1 MLTETDRTM
10 LRLAYEEA
18 LAGYE
23 EGGLPIG
30 AVLAKG
36 DVVVGRGR
44 NRRVQQ
50 GNPILHAEMDC
61 YQFAGR
67 LKPADYAECT
77 LYTTLSPCFMC
88 GGTTVLF
95 GVPRMVVGEM
105 RSIAGADDWLRS
117 LGIEVVLADD
127 PDCYALLQKF
137 IAEHPD
143 VWAEDIG
150 NAGIHD
156 TYHSHGHSH

>member
-1 MLTETDRTM
+1 MLTETDRRL
-10 LRLAYEEA
+10 LRAAYDEA
-18 LAGYE
+18 VLGYE

-30 AVLAKG
+30 AILARG
-36 DVVVGRGR
+36 DEILGRGH
-44 NRRVQQ
+44 NRRVQK
-50 GNPILHAEMDC
+50 GSPILHAEMDC
-61 YQFAGR
+61 YQNAGR
-67 LKPADYAECT
+67 LSPDVYAQCT
-77 LYTTLSPCFMC
+77 IYTTLSPCYMC

-105 RSIAGADDWLRS
+105 RTIEAADEWLRS
-117 LGIEVVLADD
+117 RGIEVILADD

-156 TYHSHGHSH
+156 VYHRH

>member
-1 MLTETDRTM
+1 MLTDRDRRF

-18 LAGYE
+18 LAGYN

-30 AVLAKG
+30 AVLTR
-36 DVVVGRGR
+36 DDEVLGRGH
-44 NRRVQQ
+44 NRRVQL

-67 LKPADYAECT
+67 LKPDVYAGCT

-95 GVPRMVVGEM
+95 GVPRMVIGES

-117 LGIEVVLADD
+117 MGIEVLLADD
-127 PDCYALLQKF
+127 QDCYELLQRF
-137 IAEHPD
+137 IQEKPE

-156 TYHSHGHSH
+156 AYHQH

>member
-1 MLTETDRTM
+1 MLTEIDRQM
-10 LRLAYEEA
+10 LRAAYDEA
-18 LAGYE
+18 VQGYQ

-30 AVLAKG
+30 VVLARG
-36 DVVVGRGR
+36 AEILGRGH
-44 NRRVQQ
+44 NRRVQN
-50 GNPILHAEMDC
+50 GSPILHAEMDC
-61 YQFAGR
+61 YQNAGR
-67 LKPADYAECT
+67 LSPAAYATCT
-77 LYTTLSPCFMC
+77 IYTTLSPCYMC

-105 RSIAGADDWLRS
+105 RTIAAADDWLRS
-117 LGIEVVLADD
+117 RGVEVILADD
-127 PDCYALLQKF
+127 PDCYSLLQRF

-156 TYHSHGHSH
+156 VYHRH

>member
-1 MLTETDRTM
+1 MAGMTDEDRKF
-10 LRLAYEEA
+10 LRAAYEEA
-18 LAGYE
+18 LTGYN

-30 AVLAKG
+30 AVLAHEG
-36 DVVVGRGR
+36 RIVGRGH
-44 NRRVQQ
+44 NRRVQL

-67 LKPADYAECT
+67 LPASVYANAT

-95 GVPRMVVGEM
+95 GVPRMIVGES

-117 LGIEVVLADD
+117 MGIEVIIADD
-127 PDCYALLQKF
+127 PDCYALLQRF
-137 IAEHPD
+137 IKEKP
-143 VWAEDIG
+143 
-150 NAGIHD
+150 
-156 TYHSHGHSH
+156 

>member
-1 MLTETDRTM
+1 MLSELDRTL
-10 LRLAYEEA
+10 LRAAYDEA
-18 LAGYE
+18 VKGYNQ
-23 EGGLPIG
+23 GGLPIG
-30 AVLAKG
+30 AILARG
-36 DVVVGRGR
+36 GEIIGRGH
-44 NRRVQQ
+44 NQRVQL

-67 LKPADYAECT
+67 LAPSVYAECT

-95 GVPRMVVGEM
+95 GVPRMVVGES

-117 LGIEVVLADD
+117 MGIEVVLADD
-127 PDCYALLQKF
+127 PDCYALLQRF
-137 IAEHPD
+137 IAEHSD
-143 VWAEDIG
+143 IWAEDIG

-156 TYHSHGHSH
+156 AYHKH

>member
-1 MLTETDRTM
+1 MLTATDRTH
-10 LRLAYEEA
+10 LRAAYDEA
-18 LAGYE
+18 VLGYN

-30 AVLAKG
+30 AVLARG
-36 DVVVGRGR
+36 DVVLGRGH
-44 NRRVQQ
+44 NRRVQL

-61 YQFAGR
+61 YQGIGR
-67 LKPADYAECT
+67 LPPKAYADCT

-95 GVPRMVVGEM
+95 GVPRMVVGES

-117 LGIEVVLADD
+117 MGIEVSLADD
-127 PDCYALLQKF
+127 PDCYALLQRF
-137 IAEHPD
+137 IAEKPD

-156 TYHSHGHSH
+156 AYHRHDAHG

>member
-1 MLTETDRTM
+1 MLSELDRTL
-10 LRLAYEEA
+10 LRAAYDEA
-18 LAGYE
+18 AKGYSQ
-23 EGGLPIG
+23 GGLPIG
-30 AVLAKG
+30 AILARG
-36 DVVVGRGR
+36 SEIIGRGH
-44 NRRVQQ
+44 NQRVQL

-67 LKPADYAECT
+67 LAPSVYAECT

-95 GVPRMVVGEM
+95 GVPRMVVGES

-117 LGIEVVLADD
+117 MGIEVVLADD
-127 PDCYALLQKF
+127 ADCYALMQRF

-143 VWAEDIG
+143 IWAEDIG

-156 TYHSHGHSH
+156 AYHKH

>member
-1 MLTETDRTM
+1 MLSKTDETL
-10 LRLAYEEA
+10 LRAAYDEA
-18 LAGYE
+18 LAGYN

-30 AVLAKG
+30 AVLARG
-36 DVVVGRGR
+36 SEIIGRGH
-44 NRRVQQ
+44 NRRVQL

-67 LKPADYAECT
+67 LAPSVYSGCT

-95 GVPRMVVGEM
+95 GVPRMVVGES

-117 LGIEVVLADD
+117 MEIEVVLADD
-127 PDCYALLQKF
+127 PDCYALLQRF

-156 TYHSHGHSH
+156 TYHKH